1 MEIKNKIF
9 VVDDNEESRLL
20 LELWLKKGGYEV
32 VSAVNGAEALERLH
46 TEDFDLIISDILMPV
61 MDGFQLCKKVRS
73 DENLSSIP
81 FIFYTAT
88 YTDKQDE
95 YFGLKSGADR
105 FIRKPTDM
113 FEFMDVVREL
123 STRGKI
129 QSPDTRIDKQSL
141 GNGDGSYKLYNEIL
155 IKKLETKNSD
165 LEKEIIERKRIE
177 GELTEER
184 NKLEE
189 TVNERTRELKLSLQK
204 LQDANLLL
212 EQANHAKNK
221 FLSSMSHE
229 LRTPLNAVLG
239 FTDMLQGQYF
249 GKLNE
254 KQLDYIKQV
263 DSSGKHLLSLINN
276 LLNIV
281 KIDAGKMELELS
293 KCSITE
299 LLDAIVSMMDSLFTR
314 KKITVNTFIDSAQ
327 DEVIIDVHKYK
338 QIMCNLL
345 SNALKY
351 TPEGGS
357 VNITCTAEDETGVR
371 VEIKDTG
378 TGIKEEEK
386 RDLFSGFYQA
396 DWVHN
401 DQLGGTGV
409 GLTLTRRLVE
419 LHGGN
424 IGVES
429 EVGKGSTFWFTLA
442 SQRSNGSLKNNGI

>member
-1 MEIKNKIF
+1 MKII
-9 VVDDNEESRLL
+9 VVDDNKENCLL
-20 LELWLKKGGYEV
+20 MELWLKKGGYEV
-32 VSAVNGAEALERLH
+32 MSAVNGAEALDRLQ
-46 TEDFDLIISDILMPV
+46 TDDFDLIISDILMPV

-73 DENLSSIP
+73 DDNLSSIP

-88 YTDKQDE
+88 YTDKEDE
-95 YFGLKSGADR
+95 DFGLRSGADR
-105 FIRKPTDM
+105 FIRKPADM
-113 FEFMDVVREL
+113 FEFMDVVGEL
-123 STRGKI
+123 CKRGKI
-129 QSPDTRIDKQSL
+129 QSFDTKTDKQNSN
-141 GNGDGSYKLYNEIL
+141 NGDGSYKLYNEIL
-155 IKKLETKNSD
+155 VKKLESKNSH

-184 NKLEE
+184 NKLEDM
-189 TVNERTRELKLSLQK
+189 VNERTRELKSSLQK

-212 EQANHAKNK
+212 EQANHAKSK

-239 FTDMLQGQYF
+239 FTDMLNGQYF

-254 KQLDYIKQV
+254 KQLDYVKQV

-281 KIDAGKMELELS
+281 KIDAGKMELDMNR
-293 KCSITE
+293 CSIAE
-299 LLDAIVSMMDSLFTR
+299 LMDAIVSMMDSLFKR
-314 KKITVNTFIDSAQ
+314 KQITVNTFIDSAQ
-327 DEVIIDVHKYK
+327 DEVLIDVHKYK

-357 VNITCTAEDETGVR
+357 VSITCTAEDDSGVR

-378 TGIKEEEK
+378 TGIKEEEM

-419 LHGGN
+419 LHGGK

-442 SQRSNGSLKNNGI
+442 SQRSNGCFENNG